1 MNETSTK
8 APPSTRNVRRSLV
21 TDRVATPAGPFL
33 GERRPTPRLVAVIW
47 ALLIV
52 DTLGTQPVQTI
63 VTIPRPLMQLI
74 TIGTVGVAFLFAIL
88 VNRHLQI
95 RPSAYLL
102 ILSLLLVAS
111 LPGSASLESGL
122 GSIVRC
128 LRFALFIG
136 TLWLI
141 SRWWDD
147 AMAMVRAHIRI
158 VGAVL
163 VTVVVGLAVAPG
175 LATPATD
182 SGRLVGVIW
191 PLTAPQVG
199 QYSATIAGLTF
210 LLWLARMVTGRSA
223 VLFAVLPFGLLLL
236 SHTRTALIGLI
247 AGLTIAVL
255 SMAFTNERARKA
267 VGVAVLGGG
276 VLAVVFGPLIQIW
289 LLRGQDQQNLSTFTG
304 RAKVW
309 ESLLDAPRT
318 WLEKIFGT
326 GLSNKSF
333 NGLPID
339 NSWFAAYQEQ
349 GLVGVTL
356 VALFLAVLL
365 GVAVARPPSP
375 ARACALFL
383 IVYAIAASYTEAFL
397 ADASPTLMNL
407 ALAAALLSAGNRVTG
422 ATVNPPQRT
431 VK

>member
-1 MNETSTK
+1 MNETG
-8 APPSTRNVRRSLV
+8 ARPRQSTRDDRLGLMPDHAAGEPFLEPRRSI
-21 TDRVATPAGPFL
+21 
-33 GERRPTPRLVAVIW
+33 PRLVTVVW

-63 VTIPRPLMQLI
+63 VAIPRPLMQLI
-74 TIGTVGVAFLFAIL
+74 TIGTVGVAFLLAMV
-88 VNRHLQI
+88 VNRRLQI

-102 ILSLLLVAS
+102 LLTLLLVAS
-111 LPGSASLESGL
+111 LPGSATLESGL

-128 LRFALFIG
+128 LRFALFIS
-136 TLWLI
+136 TLWLLTP
-141 SRWWDD
+141 WWNN
-147 AMAMVRAHIRI
+147 ALSLVRTHIRL

-163 VTVVVGLAVAPG
+163 ATVVLGLVIAPG
-175 LATPATD
+175 LAMPAID

-210 LLWLARMVTGRSA
+210 LLWLARMVNRRSA
-223 VLFAVLPFGLLLL
+223 VVFALVPFGLLLL
-236 SHTRTALIGLI
+236 SHTRTAIIGLV
-247 AGLTIAVL
+247 AGLAVAVL
-255 SMAFTNERARKA
+255 SMSFTNARARRA
-267 VGVAVLGGG
+267 VGAAILGGG
-276 VLAVVFGPLIQIW
+276 VLAVVLGPAIQVW
-289 LLRGQDQQNLSTFTG
+289 MLRGQDQQNLSTFTG

-309 ESLLDAPRT
+309 DSLLAAPRT
-318 WLEKIFGT
+318 WLEQVFGS

-383 IVYAIAASYTEAFL
+383 VVYAIAASYTEASL
-397 ADASPTLMNL
+397 ADASPMLLNL
-407 ALAAALLSAGNRVTG
+407 TLAAALLSAANRVADG
-422 ATVNPPQRT
+422 AVNHPQRT
-431 VK
+431 TK